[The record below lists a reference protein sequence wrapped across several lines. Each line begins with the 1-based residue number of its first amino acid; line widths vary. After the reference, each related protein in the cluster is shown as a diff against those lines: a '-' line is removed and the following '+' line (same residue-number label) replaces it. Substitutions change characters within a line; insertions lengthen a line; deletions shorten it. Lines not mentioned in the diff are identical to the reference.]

1 MDTDSSYKVLS
12 GPLHDVIIDSKRREF
27 FESYGEWFVE
37 PYCLAHRKDFIKEM
51 VHGNGQWK
59 PAGSC
64 CSDARRSDCRTP
76 GKFKEEF
83 RGAVIYALNAK
94 TYMCAKDETDLDR
107 DFPPAANE
115 SEDDRLKR
123 LAVRKAAE
131 SKRSTKGLNKRSNAI
146 GLQQFAS
153 VLRDRNAVEGV
164 NTGFIK
170 KNNALYTYSQRRAG
184 LSYFYAKRRV
194 LADGV
199 STAHLEN
206 V

>member
-12 GPLHDVIIDSKRREF
+12 GPLHDVIIPSKRREF

-37 PYCLAHRKDFIKEM
+37 PYCPDHRKDFVEEM
-51 VHGNGQWK
+51 VNGDGRWTSMG
-59 PAGSC
+59 PC
-64 CSDARRSDCRTP
+64 CDAARLHDSRTP

-107 DFPPAANE
+107 DFPPTPGE
-115 SEDDRLKR
+115 SEYDRLRR
-123 LAVRKAAE
+123 LAAREAAE
-131 SKRSTKGLNKRSNAI
+131 SKRSTKGLNKRTNRI
-146 GLQQFAS
+146 GLRQFAS
-153 VLRDRNAVEGV
+153 VLEDRKSVEGV
-164 NTGFIK
+164 NTGFVK
-170 KNNALYTYSQRRAG
+170 KNNVLYTYNQRRAG

-199 STAHLEN
+199 STTHLEN